1 MNKVSITKF
10 LIRISIGSLL
20 LLTGIHSLSAQTEIR
35 GQIRSQEDGLGLP
48 GATVIIKGTSV
59 GTVTD
64 IDGNFVLS
72 GVAEGNVLVA
82 SFVGYR
88 NREVVVGLDDFI
100 TLDLELDIQTL
111 NEVVVI
117 GYGTVQKRD
126 LTGAVASVKGADL
139 TKVPSVSPEQ
149 ALQGKVAGVRVTS
162 NSGAPGDAPTV
173 RIRGVGTFGNPDP
186 IFVVDGVILDDVTFL
201 SPADIE
207 SMEILKD
214 ASSTAMYGSRGAN
227 GVIIITTK
235 SGSDEGKTTVNFS
248 SEYSLQTIQSYIDV
262 LDAREF
268 ATVLNQIQPGTFNN
282 LTLLEDTDWQR
293 EIYRS
298 AAPIYNAQLSV
309 SGGGE
314 KSRYYVGAGY
324 FKQEGIIP
332 KSEFEKIT
340 LKINNQY
347 DLVRNV
353 SLGHNL
359 TFTSFDRQNTSNV
372 VASGLRAWPTDSPFE
387 DTGEFRGV
395 RGNGNPLA
403 AIEYTN
409 SWRDGLRAVG
419 NLYAQVKFLDNFTFK
434 TSYGVDLEYADNL
447 SFTPVFF
454 VTPQQQ
460 NDETAITKGRFS
472 KENWILENTLNF
484 NWSISNHTIDAVA
497 GYTLQEDNTEILSN
511 AGANLLRDDILY
523 LSNDLTDIR
532 VTNDASIK
540 SLMSY
545 LFRVNYTFLGK
556 YLFTATFRRDGSSI
570 FSEENRWGNFPS
582 LGVGW
587 RISDEPFFN
596 EDGLVSDIKLR
607 GSWGIVG
614 NDKVAANERFT
625 SIISEQGAV
634 FGEVLNP
641 GSTFGKSGN
650 PLIRWEEANQT
661 DLGAEVAFLNDALR
675 LEVDYY
681 RKVTRDILI
690 DLPLP
695 GHFGNGSF
703 TFVKFNAADVRNE
716 GVELSINYSGGF
728 QGVNFTVNANG
739 ATVTNEV
746 IKMGEDTGADNFLPL
761 GNLGNGQ
768 NVKRVAVGEP
778 IGYFYGYKVA
788 GIFQNES
795 ELDQFPRLSAQGVG
809 DFRYEDINGDGEI
822 TTDDRTFIGSPIP
835 DFTYGFGLQLSY
847 ENFELS
853 LDFQGEA
860 GREIYNGK
868 NAVRAGQYNYETTV
882 LNAWNGEGTSSSEPR
897 ISAGGINY
905 SQSDW
910 FIQNGSFFRL
920 RNVTIGYSLP
930 KQWLEAVKVGTAK
943 AYLRGTNVFTLTDY
957 TGYTPEIGGNISQNG
972 IDTGV
977 YPVTSIYSVGLS
989 ATF

>member
-1 MNKVSITKF
+1 M
-10 LIRISIGSLL
+10 
-20 LLTGIHSLSAQTEIR
+20 AQTEVKGR
-35 GQIRSQEDGLGLP
+35 VTSAEDGSGLP
-48 GATVIIKGTSV
+48 GATLVIKGTTN

-64 IDGNFVLS
+64 VEGNFTLS
-72 GVAEGNVLVA
+72 GVSPNDVLVI
-82 SFVGYR
+82 SFVGYQ
-88 NREVVVGLDDFI
+88 NKEVAVNSRSTI
-100 TLDLELDIQTL
+100 TVDLELDIQTL
-111 NEVVVI
+111 SEVVVI

-139 TKVPSVSPEQ
+139 TKIPSVSPEQ

-162 NSGAPGDAPTV
+162 NSGAPGEAPTV

-214 ASSTAMYGSRGAN
+214 ATSTAMYGSRGAN

-235 SGSDEGKTTVNFS
+235 SGSRDGKTTVNFS
-248 SEYSLQTIQSYIDV
+248 SEYSLQTIQQFIDV

-268 ATVLNQIQPGTFNN
+268 ATVVNQIQPGTFNN
-282 LTLLEDTDWQR
+282 LQLLENTDWQK

-298 AAPIYNAQLSV
+298 TAPIYNAQLSV

-314 KSRYYVGAGY
+314 RSKYYVGAGY
-324 FKQEGIIP
+324 FRQEGIIP

-347 DLVRNV
+347 DLFGNV

-359 TFTSFDRQNTSNV
+359 TFTGFDRQNTSNV
-372 VASGLRAWPTDSPFE
+372 VASTLRAWPTDSPFTQ
-387 DTGEFRGV
+387 DGGFRGV

-409 SWRDGLRAVG
+409 SWRDGIRAVG
-419 NLYAQVKFLDNFTFK
+419 NLYAQVKFLKNFTFK

-447 SFTPVFF
+447 TFTPVFF

-460 NDETAITKGRFS
+460 NDETALNKGRES

-484 NWSISNHTIDAVA
+484 NLSIPNHSIDAVA
-497 GYTLQEDNTEILSN
+497 GYTVQEDNFEVLSN
-511 AGANLLRDDILY
+511 SGANLLRDDILF

-532 VTNDASIK
+532 VSNGASIK

-545 LFRVNYTFLGK
+545 LFRVNYTLLGK
-556 YLFTATFRRDGSSI
+556 YLFTATYRRDGSSI
-570 FSEENRWGNFPS
+570 FSEDNRWGNFPS
-582 LGVGW
+582 FGVGW

-596 EDGLVSDIKLR
+596 DDGFVSDVKLR

-634 FGEVLNP
+634 FNETLNP

-661 DLGAEVAFLNDALR
+661 DVGAEIGFLNSQLR
-675 LEVDYY
+675 LEIDYY
-681 RKVTRDILI
+681 RKVTKDILI

-716 GVELSINYSGGF
+716 GLEFNLNYDGGF
-728 QGVNFTVNANG
+728 QGLDFSINLNG
-739 ATVTNEV
+739 ATVRNEV

-778 IGYFYGYKVA
+778 IGYFYGYKVT

-795 ELDQFPRLSAQGVG
+795 ELDQFPRLSSQGVG
-809 DFRYEDINGDGEI
+809 DFRYLDVNGDGEI

-835 DFTYGFGLQLSY
+835 DFTYGFGIQLSY
-847 ENFELS
+847 LDFGVD
-853 LDFQGEA
+853 LDFQGEL

-868 NAVRAGQYNYETTV
+868 NAVRAGQYNYETSV
-882 LNAWNGEGTSSSEPR
+882 LGAWNGEGTSHSEPR
-897 ISAGGINY
+897 ITAGGINY

-920 RNVTIGYSLP
+920 RNITLSYTLP
-930 KQWLEAVKVGTAK
+930 ENISDVIKVGSAK
-943 AYLRGTNVFTLTDY
+943 VYLRGTNVLTFTDY

-977 YPVTSIYSVGLS
+977 YPVTSIYSAGLS